1 MQNASFVRQPTV
13 VGPLVFDDSSPT
25 ACPRSVQVPVID
37 LSQDDDEVLRVLKRA
52 CTTTG
57 FFYGASKQLLDLSS
71 CLTSRLSA
79 QDRRSSAAIMVPHLH
94 TGGHCATT
102 PRGFG
107 TICGIFV

>member
-1 MQNASFVRQPTV
+1 M
-13 VGPLVFDDSSPT
+13 
-25 ACPRSVQVPVID
+25 QVPVID

-57 FFYGASKQLLDLSS
+57 FFYGASEQLHELSS

-79 QDRRSSAAIMVPHLH
+79 QDRRSSVAIMVPHLH
-94 TGGHCATT
+94 TGGHRVSA

-107 TICGIFV
+107 TICGIVV